1 MNDDHVSDNDIQQFV
16 LQKDTLEDRVAK
28 HMQLCEDCK
37 RKAQLYAV
45 LFEGV
50 HSQPK
55 PAFDFC
61 LQDVVMTQLLQSKS
75 EDRLDKLLVSSIMAI
90 SIILIG
96 SNLYFFRNELIGAI
110 YSITP
115 ILAYLVGITGV
126 CMLLFLVLDLYGDF
140 RMKVRMLDYN

>member
-1 MNDDHVSDNDIQQFV
+1 MNDDHSSDSEIQQFI
-16 LQKDTLEDRVAK
+16 LQKDTFEDRVAK
-28 HMQLCEDCK
+28 HMQSCEDCK

-45 LFEGV
+45 LFEGMR
-50 HSQPK
+50 SQPK
-55 PAFDFC
+55 PAFDFY
-61 LQDVVMTQLLQSKS
+61 LQDLVMTQLLQSKS
-75 EDRLDKLLVSSIMAI
+75 KDGLDTLLISSIMAI

-115 ILAYLVGITGV
+115 ILSYLVGVISV
-126 CMLLFLVLDLYGDF
+126 CMLLFSVLDLYGDF